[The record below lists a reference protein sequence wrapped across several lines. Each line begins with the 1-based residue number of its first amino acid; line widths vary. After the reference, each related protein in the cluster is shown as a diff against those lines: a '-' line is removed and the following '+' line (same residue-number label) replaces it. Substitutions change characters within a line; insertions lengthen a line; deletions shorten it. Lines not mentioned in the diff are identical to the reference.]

1 MSAELFYR
9 KSLSDIAAQLDVHPF
24 DIARMMG
31 LRESG
36 LPAELHFDTK
46 DTKEIASELRLEI
59 WWAEPIQIEDGHH
72 QRRLVREFARK
83 LVTADLSQPTRADN
97 MYRGLEGSDFALIRS
112 VLNTF
117 ITLNVVQSVQTLTG
131 IDISLVEG
139 PATQKVLEDIVNAS
153 KFPKQLEELI
163 QS

>member
-31 LRESG
+31 LRETG
-36 LPAELHFDTK
+36 LPTELSFEAKDTK
-46 DTKEIASELRLEI
+46 DIASELRLEV
-59 WWAEPIQIEDGHH
+59 WWAEPIQIEDDNHH
-72 QRRLVREFARK
+72 RRLIREFARK
-83 LVTADLSQPTRADN
+83 LLTADLSQPTRADN
-97 MYRGLEGSDFALIRS
+97 MYRGLEGNDFAFIRS

-117 ITLNVVQSVQTLTG
+117 ITLNIVQSVQTLTG
-131 IDISLVEG
+131 IDICLLDG
-139 PATQKVLEDIVNAS
+139 DDTQKILEDIVNAT
-153 KFPKQLEELI
+153 KFPNELDALM